1 MIGFPDAGYNGDM
14 HIHPRLPK
22 LVDGVNIYFSE
33 ERNATR
39 KIVIVRYNT
48 DISAIKCGL

>member
-14 HIHPRLPK
+14 RIHPRLPK
-22 LVDGVNIYFSE
+22 LVDGVNIYFTE

-39 KIVIVRYNT
+39 KIVIVRRSI
-48 DISAIKCGL
+48 DISAIKRGL